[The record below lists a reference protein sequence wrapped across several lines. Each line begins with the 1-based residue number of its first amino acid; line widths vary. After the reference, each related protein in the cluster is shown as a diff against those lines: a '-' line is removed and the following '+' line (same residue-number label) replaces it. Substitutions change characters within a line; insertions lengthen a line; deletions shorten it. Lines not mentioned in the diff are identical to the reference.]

1 MKKILLI
8 LLLTSSL
15 FAQNFSTRYDVNV
28 GMFGR
33 VGYADL
39 IVEEDG
45 ENYEVAL
52 STIMVGVAATLTGN
66 RVETFVSKGKI
77 IGGKYIPDSFVK
89 TKITTRKTRLQTY
102 IFDHN
107 KKEIRL
113 IQKKTKIV
121 TDSVFDAEVFEMI
134 YTDTKEISVE
144 ESVLDTY
151 MDSDALSIYLNAHT
165 SCDAE
170 DRAIELIAVGA
181 HNDKNDVTLSC
192 LEGSAKEV
200 AQLNFSEGIENIY
213 NLHVEPLD
221 EDDEIVDVLVAYDYN
236 GFMKEAL
243 LGEVF
248 WIGKIT
254 AKRVHHKLTRN

>member
-1 MKKILLI
+1 MRVFLII
-8 LLLTSSL
+8 LLLSGTI

-39 IVEEDG
+39 VLKEDG
-45 ENYEVAL
+45 KNYEVKL

-66 RVETFVSKGKI
+66 RVETFVSKGRI
-77 IGGKYIPDSFVK
+77 IDGKYIPDSFIK
-89 TKITTRKTRLQTY
+89 TKTTTRKTRLQTY
-102 IFDHN
+102 TFDHN
-107 KKEIRL
+107 KKEIKL
-113 IQKKTKIV
+113 IQKKTKMV
-121 TDSVFDAEVFEMI
+121 SNSRFDAEVFEMI
-134 YTDTKEISVE
+134 YTDVNETSLE

-151 MDSDALSIYLNAHT
+151 MDSDALSSYLNAQT
-165 SCDAE
+165 SCNAE
-170 DRAIELIAVGA
+170 DKTIKLVAVGA
-181 HNDKNDVTLSC
+181 HNDENNVTLSC

-200 AQLNFSEGIENIY
+200 AQLNFSDGIENIY

-221 EDDEIVDVLVAYDYN
+221 EDDEIVDILVAYDYD

-254 AKRVHHKLTRN
+254 AKRAYHKLTKN